1 MKLITEAL
9 AKQLTR
15 NGELNANGGGHDFKP
30 VLKLFSPVGA
40 ATWLITEREPDYP
53 DILFG
58 LCDLGMGFPELGS
71 VSLTELLSIRLP
83 FGLRI
88 ERDLHFVA
96 RWPLSVY
103 ADAAREAGCIT
114 EDEKLLVQVSLR
126 RLR

>member
-1 MKLITEAL
+1 MKLITKAL
-9 AKQLTR
+9 DAQLR
-15 NGELNANGGGHDFKP
+15 HNGELNANGGGHDFKP

-40 ATWLITEREPDYP
+40 ATWLITEMDPEYP

-71 VSLTELLSIRLP
+71 VSLGELESIRLP

-103 ADAAREAGCIT
+103 ADAARAKGCIV
-114 EDEKLLVQVSLR
+114 EDGTTLMQVSLR
-126 RLR
+126 RLK

>member
-40 ATWLITEREPDYP
+40 ATWLITEREPDYS

-58 LCDLGMGFPELGS
+58 LCDLGMGFP
-71 VSLTELLSIRLP
+71 
-83 FGLRI
+83 
-88 ERDLHFVA
+88 
-96 RWPLSVY
+96 
-103 ADAAREAGCIT
+103 
-114 EDEKLLVQVSLR
+114 
-126 RLR
+126 